1 LSRTSCNGSLN
12 RFVLEPG
19 RSGANECEGDQVH
32 FARQFV
38 DENMKGI
45 KMAAHSP
52 SKIPLW
58 AGIFLSLVSTAA
70 LSLLLSAPATA
81 DEIYF
86 KSGFSHTGVI
96 IRENEDIVTFKTEMG
111 VSTISRDKIDFIEKA
126 TPEENQLLLKQWREE
141 AQKLKDAQKA
151 RHEAERA
158 FEAEQ
163 RAKGMIQ
170 FEGKWVTPQ
179 EKERILDLRR
189 QAVEDRKQFEQRQRE
204 KGLVRFQKLWVTKE
218 NARELREME
227 PKIYSLYDDINS
239 RKRTIDS
246 LRSRMTGV
254 STLDE
259 AEDFSQRIE
268 ELNQQIAEANERLG
282 KLLQRADEI
291 EAASVHY
298 VLPEKFREAMAPE
311 STEQ

>member
-1 LSRTSCNGSLN
+1 MNVKIPGSFCPSL
-12 RFVLEPG
+12 LEK
-19 RSGANECEGDQVH
+19 
-32 FARQFV
+32 
-38 DENMKGI
+38 NMKGM
-45 KMAAHSP
+45 KMAAHFP
-52 SKIPLW
+52 SKTPLST
-58 AGIFLSLVSTAA
+58 GILASFLFVAA

-96 IRENEDIVTFKTEMG
+96 IRENEDVITFKTEMG
-111 VSTISRDKIDFIEKA
+111 VSTISRDKVDFIEKA
-126 TPEENQLLLKQWREE
+126 TPEENQLLLKKWREE
-141 AQKLKDAQKA
+141 AQELKDAQKA

-179 EKERILDLRR
+179 ERERILDLRK
-189 QAVEDRKQFEQRQRE
+189 QAAEDRKQFEEKQRA
-204 KGLVRFQKLWVTKE
+204 KGLVRFQELWVTPE
-218 NARELREME
+218 HAQELREME

-246 LRSRMTGV
+246 LRSHMTGV
-254 STLDE
+254 SSLDE
-259 AEDFSQRIE
+259 AEKYSQRIE
-268 ELNQQIAEANERLG
+268 ELNQQITEANERLG

-291 EAASVHY
+291 EAASVQY

-311 STEQ
+311 PTEQ

>member
-1 LSRTSCNGSLN
+1 MKM
-12 RFVLEPG
+12 
-19 RSGANECEGDQVH
+19 AVH
-32 FARQFV
+32 FCPR
-38 DENMKGI
+38 I
-45 KMAAHSP
+45 S
-52 SKIPLW
+52 LRT
-58 AGIFLSLVSTAA
+58 GIFLSLPFAVA

-96 IRENEDIVTFKTEMG
+96 IREKDDVITFKTEMG

-126 TPEENQLLLKQWREE
+126 TPEENQLLLKKWREE

-151 RHEAERA
+151 RHEAERT

-179 EKERILDLRR
+179 EKERILDLRK
-189 QAVEDRKQFEQRQRE
+189 QADEDRKQFEESQRA
-204 KGLVRFQKLWVTKE
+204 KGMVRFQKIWVTPE
-218 NARELREME
+218 HAQELREME

-239 RKRTIDS
+239 RNKTIDS
-246 LRSRMTGV
+246 LRSAMTGV
-254 STLDE
+254 SSLDE
-259 AEDFSQRIE
+259 AEKYSQRIE
-268 ELNQQIAEANERLG
+268 ELNQQISEANERLG

-298 VLPEKFREAMAPE
+298 ILPEKFREVMAPE
-311 STEQ
+311 PSEQ